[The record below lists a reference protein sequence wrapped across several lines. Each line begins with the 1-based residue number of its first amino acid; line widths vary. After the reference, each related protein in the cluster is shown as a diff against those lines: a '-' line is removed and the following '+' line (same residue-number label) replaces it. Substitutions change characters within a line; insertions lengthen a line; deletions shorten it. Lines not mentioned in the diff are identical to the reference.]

1 MAKTLH
7 SLKDLKGLIPKD
19 EPVRKASAQAKRQ
32 EKTAEPVKVSSD
44 PKVGD
49 RVVLMESD
57 EHGRIQRIDGR
68 TYFIKLD
75 DGLIVSLGKWDFA
88 VTDDKEEERL
98 RDSIFARKRSV
109 LLDEPIRSRYTDY
122 GEITVDLHLEALAGG
137 RSVQS
142 GQALQF
148 QIDAFKSELKKC
160 LPHRGMRVRFI
171 TGVGDYVL
179 TNAIRKELDEVYALR
194 CNYTVGTP
202 GVTVVTVR

>member
-1 MAKTLH
+1 M
-7 SLKDLKGLIPKD
+7 KDLKGLIPKD
-19 EPVRKASAQAKRQ
+19 EPSKKVLAPQKLR
-32 EKTAEPVKVSSD
+32 EKPVSPVKVSED

-75 DGLIVSLGKWDFA
+75 DGLVVSLGKWDFA

-98 RDSIFARKRSV
+98 RNSIFARRRPVSQ
-109 LLDEPIRSRYTDY
+109 DEPSRSRYTDY

-137 RSVQS
+137 RSIQS

-148 QIDAFKSELKKC
+148 QMDAFKSELKKC

-179 TNAIRKELDEVYALR
+179 TNAIRKELDEVYSLR
-194 CNYTVGTP
+194 CTYTVGTP
-202 GVTVVTVR
+202 GVTIVTVR

>member
-1 MAKTLH
+1 MGKTLH

-19 EPVRKASAQAKRQ
+19 EPSKKVLAPQKLR
-32 EKTAEPVKVSSD
+32 EKPVSPVKVSED

-75 DGLIVSLGKWDFA
+75 DGLVVSLGKWDFA

-98 RDSIFARKRSV
+98 RNSIFARRRPVSQ
-109 LLDEPIRSRYTDY
+109 DEPSRSRYTDY

-137 RSVQS
+137 RSIQS

-148 QIDAFKSELKKC
+148 QMDAFKSELKKC

-179 TNAIRKELDEVYALR
+179 TNAIRKELDEVYSLR
-194 CNYTVGTP
+194 CTYTVGTL
-202 GVTVVTVR
+202 GVTIVTVR

>member
-1 MAKTLH
+1 MGKTLH

-19 EPVRKASAQAKRQ
+19 EPSKKVLAPQKLR
-32 EKTAEPVKVSSD
+32 EKPVSPVKVSED

-75 DGLIVSLGKWDFA
+75 DGLVVSLGKWDFA

-98 RDSIFARKRSV
+98 RNSIFARRRPVSQ
-109 LLDEPIRSRYTDY
+109 DEPSRSRYTDY

-148 QIDAFKSELKKC
+148 QMDAFKSELKKC

-179 TNAIRKELDEVYALR
+179 TKAIRKELDEVYSLR
-194 CNYTVGTP
+194 CTYTVGTP
-202 GVTVVTVR
+202 GVTIVTVR

>member
-1 MAKTLH
+1 M
-7 SLKDLKGLIPKD
+7 KDLKGLIPKD
-19 EPVRKASAQAKRQ
+19 EPSKKVLAPQKLR
-32 EKTAEPVKVSSD
+32 EKPVSPVKVSED

-75 DGLIVSLGKWDFA
+75 DGLVVSLGKWDFA

-98 RDSIFARKRSV
+98 LNSIFARRRPVSQ
-109 LLDEPIRSRYTDY
+109 DEPSRSRYTDY

-137 RSVQS
+137 RSIQS

-148 QIDAFKSELKKC
+148 QMDAFKSELKKC

-179 TNAIRKELDEVYALR
+179 TNAIRKELDEVYSLR
-194 CNYTVGTP
+194 CTYTVGTL
-202 GVTVVTVR
+202 GVTIVTVR

>member
-1 MAKTLH
+1 MGKTLH

-19 EPVRKASAQAKRQ
+19 EPSKKVLAPQKLR
-32 EKTAEPVKVSSD
+32 EKPVSPVKVSED

-75 DGLIVSLGKWDFA
+75 DGLVVSLGKWDFA

-98 RDSIFARKRSV
+98 RNSIFARRRPASQ
-109 LLDEPIRSRYTDY
+109 DEPSRSRYTDY

-137 RSVQS
+137 RSVQL

-148 QIDAFKSELKKC
+148 QMDAFKSELKKC

-179 TNAIRKELDEVYALR
+179 TNAIRKELDEVYSLR
-194 CNYTVGTP
+194 CTYTVGTL
-202 GVTVVTVR
+202 GVTIVTVR

>member
-19 EPVRKASAQAKRQ
+19 EPVRPAVKAKHS
-32 EKTAEPVKVSSD
+32 EKPAEPVKVNSD

-49 RVVLMESD
+49 MVVLMESD
-57 EHGRIQRIDGR
+57 EHGKIQRIDKK
-68 TYFIKLD
+68 TYYVRLD
-75 DGLIVSLGKWDFA
+75 DGMVVSLGKWDFA
-88 VTDDKEEERL
+88 VTDENEEERL
-98 RDSIFARKRSV
+98 RNSIFARRRPAAS
-109 LLDEPIRSRYTDY
+109 DEQPKSRYTDY
-122 GEITVDLHLEALAGG
+122 GEITVDLHLEALAGS
-137 RSVQS
+137 RSVQP

-148 QIDAFKSELKKC
+148 QMNAFKTEIKKC

-194 CNYTVGTP
+194 CTYTVGTP

>member
-1 MAKTLH
+1 MGKTLH

-19 EPVRKASAQAKRQ
+19 EPSKKVLAPQKLR
-32 EKTAEPVKVSSD
+32 EKPVSPVKVSED

-75 DGLIVSLGKWDFA
+75 DGLVVSLGKWDFA

-98 RDSIFARKRSV
+98 RNSIFARRRPVSQ
-109 LLDEPIRSRYTDY
+109 DEPSRSRYTDY

-137 RSVQS
+137 RSIQS

-148 QIDAFKSELKKC
+148 QMDAFKSELKKC

-179 TNAIRKELDEVYALR
+179 TNAIRKELDEVYSLR
-194 CNYTVGTP
+194 CTYTVGTP
-202 GVTVVTVR
+202 GVTIVTVR

>member
-19 EPVRKASAQAKRQ
+19 EPVRPAVKAKHS
-32 EKTAEPVKVSSD
+32 EKPAEPVKVNSD

-49 RVVLMESD
+49 MVVLMESD
-57 EHGRIQRIDGR
+57 EHGKIQRIDKK
-68 TYFIKLD
+68 TYYVRLD
-75 DGLIVSLGKWDFA
+75 DGMVVSLGKWDFA
-88 VTDDKEEERL
+88 VTDEKEEERL
-98 RDSIFARKRSV
+98 RNSIFARRRPATS
-109 LLDEPIRSRYTDY
+109 DEQPKSRYTDY
-122 GEITVDLHLEALAGG
+122 GEITVDLHLEALAGS
-137 RSVQS
+137 RSVQP

-148 QIDAFKSELKKC
+148 QMDAFKTEIKKC

-194 CNYTVGTP
+194 CTYTVGTP

>member
-1 MAKTLH
+1 M
-7 SLKDLKGLIPKD
+7 KDLKGLIPKD
-19 EPVRKASAQAKRQ
+19 EPSKKVLAPQKLR
-32 EKTAEPVKVSSD
+32 EKPVSPVKVSED

-75 DGLIVSLGKWDFA
+75 DDLVVSLGKWDFA

-98 RDSIFARKRSV
+98 RNSIFARRRPVSQ
-109 LLDEPIRSRYTDY
+109 DEPSRSRYTDY

-137 RSVQS
+137 RSIQS

-148 QIDAFKSELKKC
+148 QMDAFKSELKKC

-179 TNAIRKELDEVYALR
+179 TNAIRKELDEVYSLR
-194 CNYTVGTP
+194 CTYTVGTL
-202 GVTVVTVR
+202 GVTIVTVR

>member
-1 MAKTLH
+1 MGKTLH

-19 EPVRKASAQAKRQ
+19 EPSKKVLAPQKLR
-32 EKTAEPVKVSSD
+32 EKPVSPVKVSED

-75 DGLIVSLGKWDFA
+75 DDLVVSLGKWDFA

-98 RDSIFARKRSV
+98 RNSIFARRRPVSQ
-109 LLDEPIRSRYTDY
+109 DEPSRSRYTDY

-148 QIDAFKSELKKC
+148 QMDAFKSELKKC

-179 TNAIRKELDEVYALR
+179 TNAIRKELDEVYSLR
-194 CNYTVGTP
+194 CTYTVGTL
-202 GVTVVTVR
+202 GVTIVTVR

>member
-1 MAKTLH
+1 MGKTLH

-19 EPVRKASAQAKRQ
+19 EPVKKASAPSKIQKKA
-32 EKTAEPVKVSSD
+32 AEPARVSED

-49 RVVLMESD
+49 RVVLMDSD
-57 EHGRIQRIDGR
+57 EHGRIQKVDGK
-68 TYFIKLD
+68 TYFVKLD
-75 DGLIVSLGKWDFA
+75 DGLVVSLGKWDFA

-98 RDSIFARKRSV
+98 RNSIFARKKPVS
-109 LLDEPIRSRYTDY
+109 LDEQSRSRYMDY

-137 RSVQS
+137 RSVQP
-142 GQALQF
+142 GQALRF
-148 QIDAFKSELKKC
+148 QMDAFKAELKKC
-160 LPHRGMRVRFI
+160 LPHRGMRVRFV

-194 CNYTVGTP
+194 CTYTIGTP

>member
-1 MAKTLH
+1 MGKTLH
-7 SLKDLKGLIPKD
+7 SLKELKGLIPKE
-19 EPVRKASAQAKRQ
+19 EPVKKASAQAKRLERQ
-32 EKTAEPVKVSSD
+32 TAPVKVNED

-57 EHGRIQRIDGR
+57 EHGKIQRVDGKA
-68 TYFIKLD
+68 YSIKLD
-75 DGLIVSLGKWDFA
+75 NGLVVNLGKWDFA

-98 RDSIFARKRSV
+98 RNSIFARRKSAQQ
-109 LLDEPIRSRYTDY
+109 DEPSRSRYTDY

-137 RSVQS
+137 RSVQP

-148 QIDAFKSELKKC
+148 QMDAFKSELKKC
-160 LPHRGMRVRFI
+160 LPHRGMRIRFI

-179 TNAIRKELDEVYALR
+179 TNAIRKELDEVYSLR
-194 CNYTVGTP
+194 CTYTVGTP

>member
-1 MAKTLH
+1 M
-7 SLKDLKGLIPKD
+7 KDLKGLIPKD
-19 EPVRKASAQAKRQ
+19 EPSKKVLAPQKLR
-32 EKTAEPVKVSSD
+32 EKPVSPVKVSED

-75 DGLIVSLGKWDFA
+75 DGLVVSLGKWDFA

-98 RDSIFARKRSV
+98 RNSIFARRRPVSQ
-109 LLDEPIRSRYTDY
+109 DEPSRSRYTDY

-148 QIDAFKSELKKC
+148 QMDAFKSELKKC

-179 TNAIRKELDEVYALR
+179 TKAIRKELDEVYSLR
-194 CNYTVGTP
+194 CTYTVGTP
-202 GVTVVTVR
+202 GVTIVTVR

>member
-1 MAKTLH
+1 MGKTLH

-19 EPVRKASAQAKRQ
+19 EPAKKASVPSKLR
-32 EKTAEPVKVSSD
+32 EKSAVPVKVNED

-57 EHGRIQRIDGR
+57 EHGRIQRIDGKA
-68 TYFIKLD
+68 YFIKLD
-75 DGLIVSLGKWDFA
+75 DGLVVSLGKWDFA

-98 RDSIFARKRSV
+98 RNSIFARRRPVSQ
-109 LLDEPIRSRYTDY
+109 DEPSRSRYTDY

-137 RSVQS
+137 RSVQP

-148 QIDAFKSELKKC
+148 QMDAFKSELKKC

-179 TNAIRKELDEVYALR
+179 TNAIRKELDEVYSLR
-194 CNYTVGTP
+194 CTYTVGTP
-202 GVTVVTVR
+202 GVTIVTVR

>member
-1 MAKTLH
+1 MGKTLH
-7 SLKDLKGLIPKD
+7 SLKDLKGLIPKE
-19 EPVRKASAQAKRQ
+19 EPVKKTSVPVKGHERQ
-32 EKTAEPVKVSSD
+32 TAPVKVSED

-57 EHGRIQRIDGR
+57 EHGRIQRVDGK
-68 TYFIKLD
+68 TYSVKLD
-75 DGLIVSLGKWDFA
+75 NGLVVSLGKWDFA

-98 RDSIFARKRSV
+98 RNSIFARRKPAIQEESSW
-109 LLDEPIRSRYTDY
+109 SRYTDY

-137 RSVQS
+137 RSVQP

-148 QIDAFKSELKKC
+148 QMDAFKSELKKC

-179 TNAIRKELDEVYALR
+179 TNAIRKELDEVYSLR
-194 CNYTVGTP
+194 CTYTAGTP
-202 GVTVVTVR
+202 GVTIVTVR

>member
-1 MAKTLH
+1 M
-7 SLKDLKGLIPKD
+7 KDLKGLIPKD
-19 EPVRKASAQAKRQ
+19 EPSKKVLAPQKLR
-32 EKTAEPVKVSSD
+32 EKPVSPVKVSED

-75 DGLIVSLGKWDFA
+75 DGLVVSLGKWDFA

-98 RDSIFARKRSV
+98 RNSIFARRRPVSQ
-109 LLDEPIRSRYTDY
+109 DEPSRSRYTDY

-137 RSVQS
+137 RSIQS

-148 QIDAFKSELKKC
+148 QMDAFKSELKKC

-179 TNAIRKELDEVYALR
+179 TNAIRKELDEVYSLR
-194 CNYTVGTP
+194 CTYTVGTL
-202 GVTVVTVR
+202 GVTIVTVR

>member
-1 MAKTLH
+1 MKE
-7 SLKDLKGLIPKD
+7 LKGLIPKE
-19 EPVRKASAQAKRQ
+19 EPVKKASAQAKRLERQ
-32 EKTAEPVKVSSD
+32 TAPVKVNED

-57 EHGRIQRIDGR
+57 EHGKIQRVDGKV
-68 TYFIKLD
+68 YSIKLD
-75 DGLIVSLGKWDFA
+75 NGLVVNLGKWDFA

-98 RDSIFARKRSV
+98 RNSIFARRRPVSQ
-109 LLDEPIRSRYTDY
+109 DEPSRSRYTDY

-137 RSVQS
+137 RSVQP

-148 QIDAFKSELKKC
+148 QMEAFKSELKKC

-179 TNAIRKELDEVYALR
+179 TNAIRKELDEVYSLR
-194 CNYTVGTP
+194 CTYTVGTP

>member
-1 MAKTLH
+1 MGKTLH
-7 SLKDLKGLIPKD
+7 SLKDLKGLIPK
-19 EPVRKASAQAKRQ
+19 EKPAKKALSSVKEREKSAAPVMAN
-32 EKTAEPVKVSSD
+32 ED

-57 EHGRIQRIDGR
+57 EHGAIQRVAGK
-68 TYFIKLD
+68 TYSIKLD
-75 DGLIVSLGKWDFA
+75 GGLVVSLGKWDFA

-98 RDSIFARKRSV
+98 RNSIFARRRPSAQ
-109 LLDEPIRSRYTDY
+109 DEPLRSRYTDY

-137 RSVQS
+137 RSIQPCH
-142 GQALQF
+142 ALQF
-148 QIDAFKSELKKC
+148 QMEAFKSELKKC

-179 TNAIRKELDEVYALR
+179 TNAIRKELDEIYSLS
-194 CNYTVGTP
+194 CTYTVGTP

>member
-1 MAKTLH
+1 M
-7 SLKDLKGLIPKD
+7 KDLKGLIPKD
-19 EPVRKASAQAKRQ
+19 EPSKKVLAPQKLR
-32 EKTAEPVKVSSD
+32 EKPVSPVKVSED

-75 DGLIVSLGKWDFA
+75 DGLVVSLGKWDFA

-98 RDSIFARKRSV
+98 RNSIFARRRPVSQ
-109 LLDEPIRSRYTDY
+109 DEPSRSRYTDY

-148 QIDAFKSELKKC
+148 QMDAFKSELKKC

-179 TNAIRKELDEVYALR
+179 TNAIRKELDEVYSLR
-194 CNYTVGTP
+194 CTYTVGTL
-202 GVTVVTVR
+202 GVTIVTVR

>member
-1 MAKTLH
+1 M
-7 SLKDLKGLIPKD
+7 KDLKGLIPKD
-19 EPVRKASAQAKRQ
+19 EPSKKVLAPQKLR
-32 EKTAEPVKVSSD
+32 EKPVSPVKVSED

-75 DGLIVSLGKWDFA
+75 DGLVVSLGKWDFA

-98 RDSIFARKRSV
+98 RNSIFARRRPVSQ
-109 LLDEPIRSRYTDY
+109 DEPSRSRYTDY

-137 RSVQS
+137 RSIQS

-148 QIDAFKSELKKC
+148 QMDAFKSELKKC

-179 TNAIRKELDEVYALR
+179 TNAMRKELDEVYSLR
-194 CNYTVGTP
+194 CTYTVGTL
-202 GVTVVTVR
+202 GVTIVTVR

>member
-1 MAKTLH
+1 MGKTLH
-7 SLKDLKGLIPKD
+7 SLKELKGLIPKE
-19 EPVRKASAQAKRQ
+19 EPVKKASAQAKRLERQ
-32 EKTAEPVKVSSD
+32 TAPVKVNED

-57 EHGRIQRIDGR
+57 EHGKIQRVDGKA
-68 TYFIKLD
+68 YSIKLD
-75 DGLIVSLGKWDFA
+75 NGLVVNLGKWDFA

-98 RDSIFARKRSV
+98 RNSIFARRKSARQ
-109 LLDEPIRSRYTDY
+109 DEPSRSRYTDY

-137 RSVQS
+137 RSVQP

-148 QIDAFKSELKKC
+148 QMDAFKSELKKC
-160 LPHRGMRVRFI
+160 LPHRGMRIRFI

-179 TNAIRKELDEVYALR
+179 TNAIRKELDEVYSLR
-194 CNYTVGTP
+194 CTYTVGTP

>member
-1 MAKTLH
+1 MGKTLH

-19 EPVRKASAQAKRQ
+19 EPVKKASVSSKLVG
-32 EKTAEPVKVSSD
+32 KPAEPVRMSGD

-57 EHGRIQRIDGR
+57 EHGRIQRVEGK
-68 TYFIKLD
+68 TYFVKLD
-75 DGLIVSLGKWDFA
+75 DGLVVGLGKWDFA

-98 RDSIFARKRSV
+98 RNSIFARRKSAV
-109 LLDEPIRSRYTDY
+109 SDERPKSRYTDY
-122 GEITVDLHLEALAGG
+122 GEISVDLHLEALAGG
-137 RSVQS
+137 RTVQP

-148 QIDAFKSELKKC
+148 QMDAFKSELKKC

-194 CNYTVGTP
+194 CTYTIGTP

>member
-1 MAKTLH
+1 MN
-7 SLKDLKGLIPKD
+7 
-19 EPVRKASAQAKRQ
+19 E
-32 EKTAEPVKVSSD
+32 D

-57 EHGRIQRIDGR
+57 EHGKIQRVDGKA
-68 TYFIKLD
+68 YSIKLD
-75 DGLIVSLGKWDFA
+75 NGLVVNLGKWDFA

-98 RDSIFARKRSV
+98 RNSIFARRRPVSQ
-109 LLDEPIRSRYTDY
+109 DEPSRSRYTDY

-137 RSVQS
+137 RSVQP

-148 QIDAFKSELKKC
+148 QMDAFKSELKKC
-160 LPHRGMRVRFI
+160 LPHRGMRIRFI

-179 TNAIRKELDEVYALR
+179 TNAIRKELDEVYSLR
-194 CNYTVGTP
+194 CTYTVGTP